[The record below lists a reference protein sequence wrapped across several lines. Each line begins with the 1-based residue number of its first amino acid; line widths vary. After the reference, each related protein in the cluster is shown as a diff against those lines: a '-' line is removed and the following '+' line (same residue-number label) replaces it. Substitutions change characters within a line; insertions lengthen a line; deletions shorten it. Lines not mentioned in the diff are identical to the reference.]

1 MVSFS
6 LSLSVIIRFCIA
18 FFLRFLRFLFL
29 DSLSAS
35 LGLAT
40 DCSDDSVVLFN
51 MFHVY
56 YNNNSEVSRN
66 QAKSE
71 VGSRKSEVGS
81 RKSEVGSRKSEVGSL
96 KSEVGSRKSDVPPRL
111 S

>member
-1 MVSFS
+1 MYFF
-6 LSLSVIIRFCIA
+6 LIRFCIA

-40 DCSDDSVVLFN
+40 DCSEMTLLYFSTCLLQQQLGDQRKS
-51 MFHVY
+51 
-56 YNNNSEVSRN
+56 SEGGSP
-66 QAKSE
+66 KSE
-71 VGSRKSEVGS
+71 VR
-81 RKSEVGSRKSEVGSL
+81 SL
-96 KSEVGSRKSDVPPRL
+96 KSEVRSPKSEVRSPK